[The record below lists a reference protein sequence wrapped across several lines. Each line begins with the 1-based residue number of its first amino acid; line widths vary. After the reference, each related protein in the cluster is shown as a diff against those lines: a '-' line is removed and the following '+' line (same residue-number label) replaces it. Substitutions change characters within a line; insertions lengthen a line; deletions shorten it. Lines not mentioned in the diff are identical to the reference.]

1 MPQQLDIFVL
11 RMADGELAE
20 ERRVLAQCR
29 AGQQRHGDRAVHIAF
44 AGDDVAHVSQNTV
57 GGAGH
62 GSDAQLHGGPALGGN
77 DVDVVFLEDLFIK
90 KHECVD
96 LLRERRGILV
106 HLIALE
112 QDLRALLQ
120 LCIALFEDA
129 VIFVDNDRHID
140 RNDVHTEALH
150 QFALVENNGAEGLRP
165 QTDLRDAHTAEI
177 LDHTGH
183 ADEFVQAFG
192 KDRVAYAA
200 IFNIAERNAVALHLA
215 ADAEQAAL
223 AVGVAAAVR
232 LKYIVQRPPEQNGKP
247 QLLGDHGGNL
257 FIAEVAVD
265 DENRVGALFAHQIDN
280 RLHVFFVVQYFYIVN
295 ALEVD
300 ERDVFAGEML
310 LDIRYGFSCALLRV
324 FPVENAGARGAVSA
338 DRHQTD
344 LDMIIQHNGFL
355 PVFLFVKRSE
365 VHIYNAGHA
374 RPARFRQFRPW
385 RGIFP
390 KSAASECRR
399 VRRGGCI

>member
-1 MPQQLDIFVL
+1 M
-11 RMADGELAE
+11 
-20 ERRVLAQCR
+20 RRSFC
-29 AGQQRHGDRAVHIAF
+29 
-44 AGDDVAHVSQNTV
+44 
-57 GGAGH
+57 
-62 GSDAQLHGGPALGGN
+62 
-77 DVDVVFLEDLFIK
+77 K
-90 KHECVD
+90 
-96 LLRERRGILV
+96 RRGILV

-112 QDLRALLQ
+112 QDLRTLLQ
-120 LCIALFEDA
+120 LRVALFENT
-129 VIFVDNDRHID
+129 VIFVNNDRHVD
-140 RNDVHTEALH
+140 WDDVHAEALH
-150 QFALVENNGAEGLRP
+150 QLALIENNGAEGLRP

-177 LDHTGH
+177 LDHAGN
-183 ADEFVQAFG
+183 ADEFVQAVG
-192 KDRVAYAA
+192 EDRVAYAA
-200 IFNIAERNAVALHLA
+200 VFNVAERNAIALHLA

-232 LKYIVQRPPEQNGKP
+232 LKYVVQRAPEQNRQAK
-247 QLLGDHGGNL
+247 LFGDHGGDL
-257 FIAEVAVD
+257 FVAEVAVD
-265 DENRVGALFAHQIDN
+265 DKDCIGALFAHQVND
-280 RLHVFFVVQYFYIVN
+280 RLHILFVIQDFNLVD
-295 ALEVD
+295 ALEID

-310 LDIRYGFSCALLRV
+310 LNIRYGFSCAIFRV